1 MWPRDAGN
9 KESVMDPTRS
19 EVRALLDSQADA
31 MRSKHIDRLISL
43 YSPDVVYF
51 DTVPPLQYTGT
62 AALRQRF
69 LQWFDGWEGLF
80 EMEIRDVHV
89 AASGEIAIAYRF
101 SRARG
106 TLKNGQKAESWVR
119 ATSCCQRSNHGWLI
133 THEHVSWPVDVKS
146 GRAAMDLMP

>member
-1 MWPRDAGN
+1 
-9 KESVMDPTRS
+9 MDPTQS
-19 EVRALLDSQADA
+19 EVSALLDTQADA
-31 MRSKHIDRLISL
+31 MRAKDIDQLMSL
-43 YSPDVVYF
+43 YSPDVAYF
-51 DTVPPLQYTGT
+51 DTVPPLQYAGS
-62 AALRQRF
+62 AALRERF
-69 LQWFDGWEGLF
+69 LRWFDGWEGLF

-89 AASGEIAIAYRF
+89 LASGDIAVAYRF

-146 GRAAMDLMP
+146 GTAAMNLTPV